1 MERNTCGGNLKK
13 KKGGKGA
20 KMGFFDG
27 YTEKGKRTVL
37 DAVIANMHPIEH
49 MFPTRMS
56 EREYEAF
63 KLAERQHAPGVACRM
78 NPRTFRVEYYNE
90 KTGEIVN

>member
-1 MERNTCGGNLKK
+1 MS
-13 KKGGKGA
+13 
-20 KMGFFDG
+20 FFDDM
-27 YTEKGKRTVL
+27 TEKEKRIVL
-37 DAVIANMHPIEH
+37 DAVIANMHPVEH

-56 EREYEAF
+56 EREYEEF
-63 KLAERQHAPGVACRM
+63 KRSERQHAPDVACRM